1 MNHGIDFVSPK
12 GRFARSV
19 NVERDTGANSI
30 ESYLPTGRALDVIS
44 RVARCLD
51 DQPRTR
57 AFSITGPYG
66 TGKSS
71 LAVFLD
77 ALLGPAND
85 PATEVALAVLR
96 AVDPSDAELIESSKA
111 ALGPNG
117 FVRAV
122 VTATKE
128 PVAATLTRA
137 VLHGMQRFSGQS
149 RKGAWKAALAS
160 VEQAV
165 KAFDSEDAVLPS
177 NRFIRDLLQAV
188 AEIAPVLIVIDE
200 FGKNLEAFADSRSEA
215 DLYLLQELVEWS
227 HAPGEG
233 GCPVITVTMQHLAF
247 EEYLDS
253 VTQSLR
259 REWAKVQGRFEDIP
273 YLDTPSQTRHLI
285 AQVLEEP
292 TDARFTKKRKL
303 WAQECHNAA
312 RLVGLSHELDQSL
325 VEQAWPLHPTSL
337 LVLPELCARY
347 GQNERTLFSF
357 LASSEPLGVPAWLV
371 SEPVGARV
379 KDIRLDRIYDYF
391 VESAATSAATSQ
403 TASRWVEVE
412 TAVRDATGLTEGER
426 RVLKAVGLLNLVS
439 AGGAVR
445 ASRAVLQLACADG
458 RSGTE
463 TSDDVDAALAGLEA
477 SGRVTYRE
485 FADEFRLWRG
495 SDLDLRS
502 AIESARRRL
511 RQEPAEVLLSRTR
524 EMLPVVA
531 ARHSTVTGTLRVF
544 HRIWDSDGSVEV
556 LPPTNGADGLLVY
569 AVGPKVP
576 RVDVGASDGRPIV
589 AVRPRND
596 EELLESALELAAVR
610 AVLQDD
616 GVVGDDWVARRE
628 LAEREA
634 EALTTFDA
642 AFEAAVGHRSDGAK
656 WWLLTTED
664 GKPQALPSPT
674 SVTAALSEVCDR
686 SYADS
691 PPVANEMLNRHELTS
706 QGAKARRLLIEGLLK
721 SIDRERF
728 DIEGFPPERAMY
740 DAVFG
745 ATGIHREANGAW
757 EIGAPTLPSWIPVWN
772 AMTRIFDRSKGKR
785 VDLGRA
791 LVELASPPIGLKA
804 GVGPVLLVAGIV
816 AHRSELALYE
826 HGTYRPRLTPD
837 IAERLLRNPAHF
849 EIKHFAATS
858 GPRLAAVRVLAE
870 RLGVHSWRGAPPTVL
885 SIVAHLV
892 GQINGLTEY
901 GKQTRNLP
909 PETIAIRRALLDAT
923 EPDVILFET
932 LPELFD
938 LPPLGASSRQRQVRD
953 VDAYAADLADG
964 LEQALGDL
972 RGIHS
977 RLLDEI
983 EQELAAATRSD
994 REGLRAE
1001 LADRGARIR
1010 GKVLDVRLRALLA
1023 AVSDDQKD
1031 RDGWLEY
1038 VAMTVAG
1045 PPATWDDDDR
1055 LRFLGT
1061 VKELGGT
1068 FRRIEVLHFERLAD
1082 DGEPFEASRHTF
1094 TKPDGTER
1102 ARVVSS
1108 DERVRARLG
1117 TRLDELLTTLTEE
1130 LDGDAEAAL
1139 DTLLAGIADRVFAD
1153 PIDELSHPRRTV
1165 ESNQAPARSR
1175 KATKT

>member
-1 MNHGIDFVSPK
+1 MKHGIDFVSPK

-19 NVERDTGANSI
+19 NVERDTSAHSI
-30 ESYLPTGRALDVIS
+30 ETYLPTGRALDVIS

-51 DQPRTR
+51 DHPRTR

-77 ALLGPAND
+77 ALLGPDAD
-85 PATEVALAVLR
+85 PATNVAAAVLR
-96 AVDPSDAELIESSKA
+96 AVDPADAELIEQGKSA
-111 ALGPNG
+111 YGPNG
-117 FVRAV
+117 FIRAV

-128 PVAATLTRA
+128 PVAATLARA
-137 VLHGMQRFSGQS
+137 LLHGMQRFNGPA
-149 RKGAWKAALAS
+149 RRADWKATLRSLEEALEAL
-160 VEQAV
+160 
-165 KAFDSEDAVLPS
+165 DSTDAVLPS
-177 NRFIRDLLQAV
+177 NRFIRDALQSAADV
-188 AEIAPVLIVIDE
+188 APVLIVIDE
-200 FGKNLEAFADSRSEA
+200 FGKNLEAFADSRSDA
-215 DLYLLQELVEWS
+215 DLFLLQELVEWS
-227 HAPGEG
+227 HAPEG
-233 GCPVITVTMQHLAF
+233 HCPVITVTMQHLAF
-247 EEYLDS
+247 EEYLDT

-273 YLDTPSQTRHLI
+273 YLDTPTQTRHLI
-285 AQVLEEP
+285 AQVHEEP
-292 TDARFTKKRKL
+292 TDPGFVKKRL
-303 WAQECHNAA
+303 VWAQECHKSL
-312 RLVGLSHELDQSL
+312 RLVGLSHELDLPL

-371 SEPVGARV
+371 SEPITSRL

-412 TAVRDATGLTEGER
+412 TAVRDATGLSEAQR
-426 RVLKAVGLLNLVS
+426 RVLKTVGLLNLVS

-445 ASRAVLQLACADG
+445 ASRPVLQLACADG
-458 RSGTE
+458 RPGTE
-463 TSDDVDAALAGLEA
+463 TSEAVDEALAQLEA

-511 RQEPAEVLLSRTR
+511 RQQPAEVLLTRTR
-524 EMLPVVA
+524 DMLPVVA

-544 HRIWDSDGSVEV
+544 HRVWDSDGSVDV
-556 LPPTNGADGLLVY
+556 LPPTSGADGLLVY
-569 AVGPKVP
+569 LTGSKIPH
-576 RVDVGASDGRPIV
+576 VDPTIADRRPVV
-589 AVRPRND
+589 AVRPQNK
-596 EELLESALELAAVR
+596 EELLHSALELAAVR
-610 AVLQDD
+610 EVLQDD
-616 GVVGDDWVARRE
+616 AVVGDDWVARRE

-634 EALTTFDA
+634 EALTRFDA
-642 AFEAAVGHRSDGAK
+642 AFESAVGYRADGAQ
-656 WWLLTTED
+656 WWLLTTDD
-664 GKPQALPSPT
+664 GKPQRLDTPT

-686 SYADS
+686 AYADS

-706 QGAKARRLLIEGLLK
+706 QGAKARRLLIEGLLT

-728 DIEGFPPERAMY
+728 GIEGFPPERAMY
-740 DAVFG
+740 DAVF
-745 ATGIHREANGAW
+745 AVTGIHREVKGGF
-757 EIGAPTLPSWIPVWN
+757 EIGAPTLASWGPAWR
-772 AMTRIFDRSKGKR
+772 AMTKIFDRAKGKR

-791 LVELASPPIGLKA
+791 LGELSAPPIGLKA
-804 GVGPVLLVAGIV
+804 GVGPALLVAGIV

-849 EIKHFAATS
+849 EIKHFAATA
-858 GPRLAAVRVLAE
+858 GPRLTVVEVLAD

-901 GKQTRNLP
+901 GKQTRNLSS
-909 PETIAIRRALLDAT
+909 ETIAVRRALLDAT

-932 LPELFD
+932 LPKLFELTP
-938 LPPLGASSRQRQVRD
+938 LPASNRQRQVRD
-953 VDAYAADLADG
+953 VDAYSVALADG
-964 LEQALGDL
+964 LESALAEL
-972 RGIHS
+972 RGVHS
-977 RLLDEI
+977 GLLSEI
-983 EQELAAATRSD
+983 EHELAVATISD
-994 REGLRAE
+994 RDSVRTE
-1001 LADRGARIR
+1001 LAERASRVQGQ
-1010 GKVLDVRLRALLA
+1010 VLDVRLRALLA
-1023 AVSDDQKD
+1023 AVGDDQKD

-1068 FRRIEVLHFERLAD
+1068 LRRIEALHFERLAD

-1094 TKPDGTER
+1094 TKPDGAER
-1102 ARVVSS
+1102 ARVVAS
-1108 DERVRARLG
+1108 DDRARARLG
-1117 TRLDELLTTLTEE
+1117 SRLDDLLAALTEE
-1130 LDGDAEAAL
+1130 LGDPEAAL
-1139 DTLLAGIADRVFAD
+1139 DTVLAGIADRVFIDAN
-1153 PIDELSHPRRTV
+1153 DELSQQRRTV
-1165 ESNQAPARSR
+1165 ESKRKPTRSP
-1175 KATKT
+1175 KAQGT